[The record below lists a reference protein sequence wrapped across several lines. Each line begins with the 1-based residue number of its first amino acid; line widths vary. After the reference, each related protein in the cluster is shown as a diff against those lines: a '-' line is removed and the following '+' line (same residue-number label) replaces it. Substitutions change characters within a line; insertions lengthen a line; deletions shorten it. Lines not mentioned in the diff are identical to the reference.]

1 MFRLYALKYAE
12 LNGRKRSDVF
22 LGADPHEGDIDM
34 AYYIWVAVGED
45 GRAIVID
52 TGFTQETAGRRGRVF
67 LEHPTALF
75 ARIGVDPAAVEDVVV
90 THLHYDHAGNFSLF
104 PNARFHLQDDEMA
117 FATGRA
123 MCHPAI
129 RAPFEVEDVV
139 EMVRAV
145 YGERVVFHDG
155 DSRLMPGIELFKV
168 GGHSRGLQFVR
179 VATARGL
186 VVVASDA
193 AHYYESFEQDRL
205 FGIVDS
211 VAAMA
216 SGFRRLREIGGNAS
230 MIVPGHD
237 PDVMVRYPAP
247 TPADEG
253 RVAMLHVPPAR

>member
-12 LNGRKRSDVF
+12 LNGRKRSDIF
-22 LGADPHEGDIDM
+22 LGGDPHDGSIDM
-34 AYYIWVAVGED
+34 AYYIWVAIGD
-45 GRAIVID
+45 GGRAVVID
-52 TGFTQETAGRRGRVF
+52 TGFTPQTAAKRGRVF
-67 LEHPTALF
+67 LEHPTDLF
-75 ARIGVDPAAVEDVVV
+75 ARIGLDPAAVEDVIV

-117 FATGRA
+117 YATGRA
-123 MCHPAI
+123 MCHPHI

-155 DSRLMPGIELFKV
+155 DGTLMPGIELYKV

-179 VATARGL
+179 VATGRGP

-193 AHYYESFEQDRL
+193 AHYYESFEQNRL
-205 FGIVDS
+205 FAIVDD
-211 VAAMA
+211 VGAMA
-216 SGFRRLREIGGNAS
+216 AGFRRLREVGGEAS

-237 PDVMVRYPAP
+237 PDVLARYPAP
-247 TPADEG
+247 TKADEG
-253 RVAMLHVPPAR
+253 RVAMLHVPPSR